1 MLPAL
6 DCNPLLCRLDGTL
19 LLAQVDCIAGPLH
32 VIESC
37 ARRQF
42 FLNVAPNS
50 NLDWFSPGPSK
61 HPVFG
66 KIASGMDIAIKISQ
80 VPTQDDNP
88 TTPIKMN
95 SITII
100 DDKKALRKH
109 YKTKE
114 AAGGGVELR
123 A

>member
-1 MLPAL
+1 
-6 DCNPLLCRLDGTL
+6 
-19 LLAQVDCIAGPLH
+19 
-32 VIESC
+32 
-37 ARRQF
+37 
-42 FLNVAPNS
+42 
-50 NLDWFSPGPSK
+50 
-61 HPVFG
+61 
-66 KIASGMDIAIKISQ
+66 MDVVVKISQ

-88 TTPIKMN
+88 VEPIKMN

-109 YKTKE
+109 HKT